1 MPALPVLSPLAALFG
16 VSPAAAAMA
25 AVLLAVGMLTLM
37 IAWGKVQPL
46 LAFVVAALAAA
57 LLLGMPLA
65 AIPRSVEKGIGDLL
79 GSLTVII
86 CLGAIFGKLIADSGA
101 AQRIA
106 TWLIALCGPSR
117 MPVALTLTGF
127 VAGIPLYYNVGFVLL
142 VPLVFSLVYQ
152 SGRPAVALAIP
163 LVAGLSIAH
172 GFLPPHPSP
181 TALVAQF
188 HADIGQTLLY
198 GLIVAIPTL
207 IIAGP
212 VFAMSLKRIAAAPA
226 PLFQSA
232 LRDPASLPGVFNSF
246 ATALL
251 PVWLLGAATVMI
263 LLPGGDPAHM
273 SLVHFFA
280 NPMIVMLLALATAI
294 VTLGLARGKRLP
306 ELMAGAQDALR
317 DVAPILLVIAGAG
330 ALKQVLVDSG
340 VSGEL
345 GSHLGGLPV
354 HPLLLGWLVATA
366 IRICLGSATVAGLT
380 AAGIVAPLVQ
390 SSGVNPSLMV
400 LAIGAG
406 SLMCSHVNDSGFWMF
421 KEYFGLSLKDTFRC
435 WTLMETLVG
444 VFGLIFVMLL
454 SIFVA
459 PT

>member
-1 MPALPVLSPLAALFG
+1 MTLISPLAALFG
-16 VSPAAAAMA
+16 LTPAIAAMLS
-25 AVLLAVGMLTLM
+25 VLLAVVFLTVL
-37 IAWGKVQPL
+37 IAWGKLQPL
-46 LAFVVAALAAA
+46 LAFVIASLAAA

-65 AIPRSVEKGIGDLL
+65 AIPRSIEKGIGDLL

-106 TWLIALCGPSR
+106 TWLIGVFGPQR
-117 MPVALTLTGF
+117 MPLALTLTGF

-142 VPLVFSLVYQ
+142 VPLIFSLVYQ

-172 GFLPPHPSP
+172 GFLPPHPAP

-188 HADIGQTLLY
+188 HTDIGRTLMF
-198 GLIVAIPTL
+198 GMIVAIPTL

-212 VFAMSLKRIAAAPA
+212 LFAMTLKKIKAAPS
-226 PLFQSA
+226 PLFQA
-232 LRDPASLPGVFNSF
+232 TLREEAELPGAFNSF

-251 PVWLLGAATVMI
+251 PVWLLGAATVLI
-263 LLPGGDPAHM
+263 LVPTNDAGQMAF
-273 SLVHFFA
+273 VNFIA
-280 NPMIVMLLALATAI
+280 NPTIVMLVALAVAV

-306 ELMAGAQDALR
+306 DLMKGGIDALR

-345 GSHLGGLPV
+345 GKQLGGLPIN
-354 HPLLLGWLVATA
+354 PLLLGWLVATL

-380 AAGIVAPLVQ
+380 AAGIVAPVVQ
-390 SSGVNPSLMV
+390 TSGVDASLMV

-421 KEYFGLSLKDTFRC
+421 KEYFGLSVKDTFRS

-444 VFGLIFVMLL
+444 VFGIIFVLLL
-454 SIFVA
+454 SVFIT
-459 PT
+459 PL

>member
-1 MPALPVLSPLAALFG
+1 MTTMISPLASFFG
-16 VSPAAAAMA
+16 MTPAAWSM
-25 AVLLAVGMLTLM
+25 LAVALSVGLLTLM

-46 LAFVVAALAAA
+46 LAFVVAALVAA
-57 LLLGMPLA
+57 LLLGMPLD
-65 AIPRSVEKGIGDLL
+65 AIHKSIDKGIGDLL
-79 GSLTVII
+79 GSLIVIV
-86 CLGAIFGKLIADSGA
+86 CLGAVFGKLIADSGA

-106 TWLIALCGPSR
+106 SYLIGVFGSAR

-163 LVAGLSIAH
+163 LLAGLSIAH

-188 HADIGQTLLY
+188 HADMGRTLFY
-198 GLIVAIPTL
+198 GLIVAVPTL

-212 VFAMSLKRIAAAPA
+212 VFAMSLKRIHSEPA
-226 PLFQSA
+226 PLFRTG
-232 LRDPASLPGVFNSF
+232 LRDEAELPGVFNSF

-251 PVWLLGAATVMI
+251 PVWLLAAATALTLVPVDSP
-263 LLPGGDPAHM
+263 LLK
-273 SLVHFFA
+273 SLIAFLA
-280 NPMIVMLLALATAI
+280 NPMIVMLIALAAAV
-294 VTLGLARGKRLP
+294 VTLGLARGQSLP
-306 ELMAGAQDALR
+306 KLMAGAQDALR
-317 DVAPILLVIAGAG
+317 DIAPILLVIAGAG

-340 VSGEL
+340 VSTEL
-345 GSHLGGLPV
+345 GKQLGSLPV
-354 HPLLLGWLVATA
+354 PPLVLGWLVATL
-366 IRICLGSATVAGLT
+366 IRVCLGSATVAGLT
-380 AAGIVAPLVQ
+380 AAGIVAPVVQ
-390 SSGVNPSLMV
+390 SSGIDPSLMV

-421 KEYFGLSLKDTFRC
+421 KEYFGLSLKDTFRS

-444 VFGLIFVMLL
+444 VFGLIFVLLL
-454 SIFVA
+454 SALIG
-459 PT
+459 